1 MMTNSALVVEDEPD
15 VAELIQLAVEVTL
28 GCTVIRAV
36 NGEIGLYEAKKHQP
50 DFILLD
56 WIMPEM
62 SGLQVLE
69 ELKGDA
75 TTADIPVYMITRKS
89 TLEDVN
95 KALETGAAG
104 YFIKPVSF
112 EKLCNWLAERFPAL
126 AEST

>member
-1 MMTNSALVVEDEPD
+1 MSKNTALVVEDDPD

-28 GCTVIRAV
+28 GCEVIRAV
-36 NGEIGLYEAKKHQP
+36 NGEIGLFEAKKQQP

-62 SGLQVLE
+62 SGLQALE

-75 TTADIPVYMITRKS
+75 ATANIPVYMITRKS
-89 TLEDVN
+89 TLEDVK
-95 KALETGAAG
+95 KALEVGAAG
-104 YFIKPVSF
+104 YFIKPVGF
-112 EKLCNWLAERFPAL
+112 EKLCNWLAERFPEL